1 MRHINTSI
9 KNKNE
14 KGFSLIELMMALAIG
29 MVITASIGSLFG
41 RLVKHNADVLKMT
54 RLNQD
59 LRASMLLMS
68 NDIRRAG
75 YWGFAHLGIGGAAVN
90 PFTQGLN
97 ELTVAE
103 HTGETVNSCVTY
115 AYDRNDDGIVDD
127 NELLGFRL
135 NSGVLEMA
143 MQLSSCT
150 ATTDWEQ
157 FSDPNTVNI
166 TSVEFVTN
174 HKTIDID
181 GDSVNDI
188 ILKEVE
194 VTLSGELLADP
205 SVSRTIVE
213 TIRIRNESII

>member
-1 MRHINTSI
+1 MQRLHNP
-9 KNKNE
+9 NKNI
-14 KGFSLIELMMALAIG
+14 KGFSLIELMVSLAIG
-29 MVITASIGSLFG
+29 MIITASIGNLFG
-41 RLVKHNADVLKMT
+41 KLVKHNSDVLKMT

-59 LRASMLLMS
+59 LRASMLLMT

-75 YWGFAHLGIGGAAVN
+75 YWGNADLGIGGGATN

-97 ELTVAE
+97 ELAVSE
-103 HTGETVNSCVTY
+103 YSGEATNSCITY

-135 NSGVLEMA
+135 NNGVLEMA
-143 MQLSSCT
+143 IQLSSCT

-157 FSDPNTVNI
+157 FSDANTVDI
-166 TSVEFVTN
+166 TNVVFVTN
-174 HKTIDID
+174 HKTIDINA
-181 GDSVNDI
+181 DSTDDI

-194 VTLSGELLADP
+194 VTLTGQLLADP

-213 TIRIRNESII
+213 TIRVRNESII